1 MIRQSTAWML
11 FLFPVGVGLIGV
23 GVHLV
28 RKEVGAMIT
37 WPRVDAVVVS
47 SRVVE
52 GSSTGSSRG
61 SGPVYSPGLKLKYTV
76 AGKEYIRD
84 AGMSGWATS
93 SHASS
98 EEIVDKYPPGSHHMV
113 PYNPADPNEVRMQL
127 GGYLDTFSGPLIC
140 LVLGF
145 AFVLPG
151 LWRVYVL
158 TFPTGPW
165 ITHYPTLRS

>member
-11 FLFPVGVGLIGV
+11 FLFPAGVGLIGV

-52 GSSTGSSRG
+52 GSSTGGR
-61 SGPVYSPGLKLKYTV
+61 GPVYSPGLKLKYTV
-76 AGKEYIRD
+76 AGKEYILD
-84 AGMSGWATS
+84 AEMSGWATS

-98 EEIVDKYPPGSHHMV
+98 EEIVDEYPPGSHHMV

-127 GGYLDTFSGPLIC
+127 GG
-140 LVLGF
+140 
-145 AFVLPG
+145 
-151 LWRVYVL
+151 
-158 TFPTGPW
+158 
-165 ITHYPTLRS
+165 